1 MNTAPILF
9 YWQSDGDSTGIVCC
23 GGVIL
28 FIVAIIIVVVKAGNE
43 QAKQLKAARDE
54 QIRQLNAA
62 RYAYFDAL
70 KRLKANPTSADLRE
84 STLQLGRTYSNLTRN
99 KSGVTVYDEVALSND
114 INAACAGATILVDN
128 KSAQFQT
135 MEMRLQKLAD
145 LKNKGLIDEHEYA
158 TRRKKILDEV

>member
-1 MNTAPILF
+1 MHTALLF
-9 YWQSDGDSTGIVCC
+9 YWQSREDSTGIVCC

-28 FIVAIIIVVVKAGNE
+28 FIVVIVIVVVKASKE
-43 QAKQLKAARDE
+43 TTKQLNAARDE

-62 RYAYFDAL
+62 RDAYFDAL

-114 INAACAGATILVDN
+114 INAACAGAATLVDN
-128 KSAQFQT
+128 KLTQSQT
-135 MEMRLQKLAD
+135 IESRLQKLAE
-145 LKNKGLIDEHEYA
+145 LKSKGLIDEQEYTA
-158 TRRKKILDEV
+158 RREKILDEV